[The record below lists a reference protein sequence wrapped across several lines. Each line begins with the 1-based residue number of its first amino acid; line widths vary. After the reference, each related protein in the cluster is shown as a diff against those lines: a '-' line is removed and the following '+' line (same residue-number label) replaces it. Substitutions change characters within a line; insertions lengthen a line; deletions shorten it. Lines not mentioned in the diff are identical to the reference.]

1 MNTKYEAMA
10 RESHATANV
19 IQHCRNNGKLST
31 GNQHRLTNQI
41 LFDVKNPR
49 CNYNI
54 LHHHAQYIEL
64 SKIIFTQFSLPLSVK
79 KVMHMLYGG

>member
-1 MNTKYEAMA
+1 MA

-19 IQHCRNNGKLST
+19 IQHCRNKGKLST
-31 GNQHRLTNQI
+31 GNQHQSRNQI

-64 SKIIFTQFSLPLSVK
+64 SLPLSVI